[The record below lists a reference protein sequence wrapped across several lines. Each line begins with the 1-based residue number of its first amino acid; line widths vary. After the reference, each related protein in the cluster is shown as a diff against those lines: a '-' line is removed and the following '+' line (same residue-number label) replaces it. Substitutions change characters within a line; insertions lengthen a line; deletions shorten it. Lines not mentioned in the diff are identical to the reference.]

1 MKQSTFNGRYWSVRV
16 WLIALLPVLSCC
28 TGECDDHLL
37 YLSLQGEDRVVWC
50 RIDSGTGELEGL
62 DSLKVDGSPA
72 CLALHPSGNFIYV
85 AQREKRTI
93 SALGVDRETGALQIL
108 NTIPAGN
115 PVYLSTD
122 RTGRYLLA
130 AFNEPLPG
138 IEDRMR
144 AAIYRIREDG
154 LLVKGAVQE
163 ISTGLKPHSITTDPT
178 NRFLY
183 IPCLPT
189 RVSSC
194 SSGLMR
200 LPIGIPAGS
209 SRDGGSAGDRPRHF
223 AFHGKLNII
232 YFVNETNGTVTSY
245 RIHRENGSLS
255 PFQTITTLPDGF
267 SGNNISADIHLTPD
281 DRFLYATNRRDENSI
296 AAFRVHPATGDLGL
310 IGIFPTEP
318 MPRESDRSLPAVLLR
333 GW

>member
-50 RIDSGTGELEGL
+50 RIDSGTGGLEGF

-72 CLALHPSGNFIYV
+72 CLALPPSGNFIYV
-85 AQREKRTI
+85 AQREKLTI

-108 NTIPAGN
+108 NTILAGN

-183 IPCLPT
+183 IPCTDAEYIMQFRFDEVTGL
-189 RVSSC
+189 VSPLDPPVMEVQP
-194 SSGLMR
+194 GT
-200 LPIGIPAGS
+200 G
-209 SRDGGSAGDRPRHF
+209 PRHF
-223 AFHGKLNII
+223 AFHGKLSII
-232 YFVNETNGTVTSY
+232 YFVNRTNGTVTSY

-255 PFQTITTLPDGF
+255 PVPNFVPRSRQASRAAT
-267 SGNNISADIHLTPD
+267 SARIST
-281 DRFLYATNRRDENSI
+281 
-296 AAFRVHPATGDLGL
+296 
-310 IGIFPTEP
+310 
-318 MPRESDRSLPAVLLR
+318 
-333 GW
+333 